1 MAAKPAGKLP
11 ATPKTSKSPA
21 PKAPKAAKGASI
33 PATKAKVPPKTPP
46 PKPKRNRVDWEAV
59 ERDYRLGK
67 YSLRELEAKHGANNA
82 AISRKV
88 KSEGWTKDLSEAV
101 NQATNARLMQEM
113 VSKEISANQQS
124 VSTAVLA
131 VAEVNTR
138 VILGHRTG
146 LQRITA
152 VKERLLDQI
161 EQAAAQMPDL
171 AEVIE
176 LVRKE
181 DDNGIDRANDALR
194 KAMSRSSLIDDL
206 KKLAEVDEKVRKG
219 EREAFNIPAIGT
231 EPADQAAKP
240 KKRYILDFV
249 DVEPRDE

>member
-11 ATPKTSKSPA
+11 ASPKP
-21 PKAPKAAKGASI
+21 PIPAPKAAKATKGAST
-33 PATKAKVPPKTPP
+33 PAPD
-46 PKPKRNRVDWEAV
+46 KPKRNRVDWEAV

-113 VSKEISANQQS
+113 VSREISANQQS

-138 VILGHRTG
+138 VIMGHRHG

-161 EQAAAQMPDL
+161 EQAAAMLPEL
-171 AEVIE
+171 SEVIE
-176 LVRKE
+176 MVRKPDE
-181 DDNGIDRANDALR
+181 NGVDRANDAMR
-194 KAMSRSSLIDDL
+194 KAMSRTALVDDL
-206 KKLAEVDEKVRKG
+206 KKLAEIDEKVRKG
-219 EREAFNIPAIGT
+219 EREAFNIPAAGT
-231 EPADQAAKP
+231 PDADKEARP

-249 DVEPRDE
+249 DVEPRHD